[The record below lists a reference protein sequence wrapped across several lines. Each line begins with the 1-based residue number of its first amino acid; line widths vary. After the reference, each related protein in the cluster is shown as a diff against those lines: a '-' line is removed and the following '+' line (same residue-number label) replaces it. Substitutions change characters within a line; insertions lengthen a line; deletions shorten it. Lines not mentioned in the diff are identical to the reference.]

1 MLVTRKINVLSF
13 FFGKP
18 QAAIKVNARSKSKAQ
33 NLDDT
38 NIADLENRISITKSQ
53 DLYKAQAFNV
63 ISPLSLLN
71 R

>member
-18 QAAIKVNARSKSKAQ
+18 HVANNISARSESKAQ
-33 NLDDT
+33 NLNDT
-38 NIADLENRISITKSQ
+38 NLDELDNRISITKNE
-53 DLYKAQAFNV
+53 DFYKAQAFNV

>member
-13 FFGKP
+13 IIGKP
-18 QAAIKVNARSKSKAQ
+18 QAASSVKARSAPNAQ
-33 NLDDT
+33 NLNNT
-38 NIADLENRISITKSQ
+38 NLDELDKRISITKSEEF
-53 DLYKAQAFNV
+53 YKAQAFNV

>member
-1 MLVTRKINVLSF
+1 MLVTRKINVFSF

-18 QAAIKVNARSKSKAQ
+18 SAANNAIARSESKSQ
-33 NLDDT
+33 NLNDT
-38 NIADLENRISITKSQ
+38 NIAELDRRISITKSE
-53 DLYKAQAFNV
+53 DFYKAQAFNV

>member
-18 QAAIKVNARSKSKAQ
+18 QAANNVKASSISKAR
-33 NLDDT
+33 NLNDT
-38 NIADLENRISITKSQ
+38 NIDDLEKRISITKSE
-53 DLYKAQAFNV
+53 DFYTTHVLNT
-63 ISPLSLLN
+63 INPLSQLN